1 MTMTPEARR
10 SVADKLD
17 ETWERLPPAHL
28 PRPTYWPVVLAL
40 GIVFLAWGVVT
51 TIAISA
57 IGLILFALA
66 LRGWI
71 GEWRHGE

>member
-1 MTMTPEARR
+1 MTP
-10 SVADKLD
+10 D
-17 ETWERLPPAHL
+17 ERPTVTDTKPDDAWTRLPPAHL

-40 GIVFLAWGVVT
+40 GVVFLAWGVVT
-51 TIAISA
+51 TVAISA

-71 GEWRHGE
+71 GEWHHE